1 MATHCPVLTVLT
13 ALRVLTAADG
23 ASPMGL
29 VTLLRR
35 TALHTY
41 GRFGAAVGTPPVC
54 VWECLIARTPLG
66 MCRGYGAHPFEEQ
79 HIRNI
84 RRLLCARRA
93 PRRGGAQ
100 TDSLALCAQLCR
112 RMRSADAFTLAL
124 YSTAVAAL
132 TRSSQSANSERT
144 ALSCAQQ
151 WRSAGPNAVRHRGS
165 APSQPQ
171 CRLVRLLDMTALHRR
186 RGLKPKEASCV

>member
-1 MATHCPVLTVLT
+1 MPSTHSTHGTTGTDSCRRCKPDGTSNVTT
-13 ALRVLTAADG
+13 ADCTAHVWPLWCG
-23 ASPMGL
+23 SGN
-29 VTLLRR
+29 
-35 TALHTY
+35 
-41 GRFGAAVGTPPVC
+41 AAC
-54 VWECLIARTPLG
+54 LWECLVARTPLG
-66 MCRGYGAHPFEEQ
+66 MCRGDGAHPFEEQ

-84 RRLLCARRA
+84 WRLLCARRA

-151 WRSAGPNAVRHRGS
+151 WRSAGPNAVGHRGS